1 MSRKWEFGTA
11 TIQPPVGVWQVLERL
26 LEAPERVVESDALR
40 ALPVQDGEGTIS
52 VYEKRVGLPGQTQ
65 PVVKERYLGTKRA

>member
-1 MSRKWEFGTA
+1 MSRISEFGIA
-11 TIQPPVGVWQVLERL
+11 TIQPPVGVWEVLERL
-26 LEAPERVVESDALR
+26 FEAPKRVFEADALR
-40 ALPVQDGEGTIS
+40 ALPVQDYEGTIS

>member
-40 ALPVQDGEGTIS
+40 ALPVQDGDRTIS
-52 VYEKRVGLPGQTQ
+52 VHKQSICLPRQAQ
-65 PVVKERYLGTKRA
+65 SAVK